1 MTDEDPASTAASA
14 PEPAGA
20 RSPVQAL
27 GVGPGSTDYLTGRT
41 RDLLATADVVVG
53 FSTVIDV
60 IRPVT
65 DATLLE
71 CSYDDQEDTLAGF
84 GDRVS
89 AGATGAAV
97 LMGDPSVSGY
107 GFLGR
112 VERAVDR
119 PVRVVPGVSS
129 IQVAAAR
136 ARTPLESTTF
146 VTLHR
151 RGSPDAALDRLVR
164 DVGDR
169 HLLVLPRPYDL
180 MPSDVAAHL
189 LDAGANP
196 GLSTLVCERLTLAD
210 ERITRTTLGDLAT
223 TETAFSDLSVLVVRR
238 G

>member
-1 MTDEDPASTAASA
+1 MTGEDPASTAASA
-14 PEPAGA
+14 PEPADA
-20 RSPVQAL
+20 RSPVHAL
-27 GVGPGSTDYLTGRT
+27 GVGPGSPEYLTGRT
-41 RDLLATADVVVG
+41 RDLLDAADIVVG

-60 IRPVT
+60 VRPVT

-71 CSYDDQEDTLAGF
+71 CSYDDQEDTLAAF
-84 GDRVS
+84 ADRVS
-89 AGATGAAV
+89 AGGTGVAV

-107 GFLGR
+107 QFLGR
-112 VERAVDR
+112 IERAVDR

-151 RGSPDAALDRLVR
+151 RGPPDAALDRLVR

-180 MPSDVAAHL
+180 MPPDVATHL
-189 LDAGANP
+189 LDAGADP
-196 GLSTLVCERLTLAD
+196 GLSALVGERLTLAD

-223 TETAFSDLSVLVVRR
+223 VEAAFSDLSVLVVRR

>member
-14 PEPAGA
+14 PEPTDA
-20 RSPVQAL
+20 RSPVHAL
-27 GVGPGSTDYLTGRT
+27 GVGPGADDYLTGRA
-41 RDLLATADVVVG
+41 RGLLDAADVVVG
-53 FSTVIDV
+53 FSTVVDV
-60 IRPVT
+60 IRSVT
-65 DATLLE
+65 DAALLE
-71 CSYDDQEDTLAGF
+71 CSYDDQERTLAAF

-89 AGATGAAV
+89 AGETGVAV

-119 PVRVVPGVSS
+119 LVRVVPGVSS

-151 RGSPDAALDRLVR
+151 RGSPDAALDRLAR

-180 MPSDVAAHL
+180 MPADVATHL
-189 LDAGANP
+189 LDSGADP
-196 GLSTLVCERLTLAD
+196 GLSALVCERLTLAD

-223 TETAFSDLSVLVVRR
+223 AESAFSDLSVLVVRR

>member
-1 MTDEDPASTAASA
+1 MTGEDPASTAASA
-14 PEPAGA
+14 PESADA
-20 RSPVQAL
+20 RSPVHAL
-27 GVGPGSTDYLTGRT
+27 GVGPGSPEYLTGRT
-41 RDLLATADVVVG
+41 RDLLDAADIVVG

-60 IRPVT
+60 V
-65 DATLLE
+65 
-71 CSYDDQEDTLAGF
+71 
-84 GDRVS
+84 
-89 AGATGAAV
+89 
-97 LMGDPSVSGY
+97 
-107 GFLGR
+107 
-112 VERAVDR
+112 R

-151 RGSPDAALDRLVR
+151 RGPPDAALDRLVR

-180 MPSDVAAHL
+180 MPPDVATHL
-189 LDAGANP
+189 LDAGADP
-196 GLSTLVCERLTLAD
+196 GLSALVGERLTLAD

-223 TETAFSDLSVLVVRR
+223 VEAAFSDLSVLVVHR